1 MIVRSLRIAL
11 FLVGAVVPL
20 HETCEPQ
27 EAKAP
32 APQYRAGDIVVSAA
46 TAAEAKEA
54 RFSLSKAD
62 EYLERGALAWTRGRK
77 CVTCHTNGTYMIVRP
92 ALTAQ
97 LGKPNDEIRRFYVA
111 ELQKL
116 KSTAPDKLMAGTRP
130 AQAIF
135 IAAGLSEWDAHI
147 GGKLSP
153 ETDEALKFMFSL
165 QLESGTWGSLDCW
178 PPFESSAYQEATVAA
193 MAAATAPGWL
203 KGLEDKTLQASV
215 GKLKKYLR
223 ETKPPH
229 DYARLLLLWT
239 ATRVP
244 ELLDDSSQQK
254 LVSAVWKHQRK
265 DGGWSMR
272 TFAKPEEWGRG
283 NRAEKLRGESN
294 FGNPESDGHM
304 TGLAVIALRDAGVSA
319 DDPRI
324 QSAVKWLLSNQ
335 RESGRWWT
343 RSLNTDRYH
352 FITYS
357 GTAYPLLALSKC
369 GKLPARV
376 ETSSR

>member
-1 MIVRSLRIAL
+1 
-11 FLVGAVVPL
+11 
-20 HETCEPQ
+20 
-27 EAKAP
+27 
-32 APQYRAGDIVVSAA
+32 
-46 TAAEAKEA
+46 
-54 RFSLSKAD
+54 
-62 EYLERGALAWTRGRK
+62 
-77 CVTCHTNGTYMIVRP
+77 
-92 ALTAQ
+92 
-97 LGKPNDEIRRFYVA
+97 
-111 ELQKL
+111 
-116 KSTAPDKLMAGTRP
+116 
-130 AQAIF
+130 
-135 IAAGLSEWDAHI
+135 
-147 GGKLSP
+147 
-153 ETDEALKFMFSL
+153 
-165 QLESGTWGSLDCW
+165 
-178 PPFESSAYQEATVAA
+178 
-193 MAAATAPGWL
+193 
-203 KGLEDKTLQASV
+203 LQAGV

-239 ATRVP
+239 ATRMP
-244 ELLDDSSQQK
+244 GLLDDSSRQE

-265 DGGWSMR
+265 DGGWSVR

-283 NRAEKLRGESN
+283 NRAEKLRSEPEYS
-294 FGNPESDGHM
+294 NPESDGHM
-304 TGLAVIALRDAGVSA
+304 TGLAVIALRDAGVPA

-324 QSAVKWLLSNQ
+324 ESAVKWLLSNQ